1 MIWCYPYLNLMSAN
15 CKHESESSTTEDSD
29 PEPIISPEKSLLD
42 EASYLDKFFFNWS
55 FKFIKTAKERRI
67 SRKDMGRLRESE
79 HIELKLEEMKSHY
92 KGDLIK
98 ALLHTFK
105 WEYASSFT
113 FGCV

>member
-1 MIWCYPYLNLMSAN
+1 MSAI
-15 CKHESESSTTEDSD
+15 CEHASDSSNTVDSD
-29 PEPIISPEKSLLD
+29 QEATISLEKCLLD

-55 FKFIKTAKERRI
+55 FLFIKTAKERRI
-67 SRKDMGRLRESE
+67 LRKDLGTLRESE

-113 FGCV
+113 IGCV